1 MPRFAVLPRKVL
13 ASTRLVIWIVDA
25 RHSHRFHLLPV
36 FENKGTFS
44 SPFLSISRGESFSD
58 DDFCTGEGQ
67 GQVTRRKEVRRR
79 VHIGQNTRDLYLRW
93 GFLLLREEREER
105 AEAGFYFFLH
115 LICKVLFPP
124 SIFLSFS
131 PFPSIVARSPLHARE
146 RENNVD
152 SILFFFFPSWKRGSA
167 CSFSRDSL

>member
-1 MPRFAVLPRKVL
+1 MRSRLYLVVRNKKKPKWPVAHNFGAWVCFYDRSNATIRGATAQGTREHAISNLNRRRPSFPPFPPSPRIRKQG
-13 ASTRLVIWIVDA
+13 
-25 RHSHRFHLLPV
+25 
-36 FENKGTFS
+36 NS

-124 SIFLSFS
+124 SIF
-131 PFPSIVARSPLHARE
+131 RSLR
-146 RENNVD
+146 
-152 SILFFFFPSWKRGSA
+152 
-167 CSFSRDSL
+167 SLR

>member
-105 AEAGFYFFLH
+105 AEAGFYFFYILFAKSSF
-115 LICKVLFPP
+115 LLPFFVLFVP
-124 SIFLSFS
+124 FDSFAFS
-131 PFPSIVARSPLHARE
+131 FARE
-146 RENNVD
+146 RTWEQRGFNSFLFLSVVETGKR
-152 SILFFFFPSWKRGSA
+152 LFF
-167 CSFSRDSL
+167 L